1 MVRKGGVHE
10 VTKRDP
16 ARSTV
21 AQPTLPA
28 IALSMALASSFA
40 VCGLDTVYHGP
51 ALTKLTVRSFGSVRR
66 QPFPEGGKPPSD
78 APVLETRVIPHC
90 ARVPVGLSFPAA
102 HHAQLPCDYT
112 QRAAGAG
119 ECRGAGLARS
129 ARRFRTT
136 GSSTPAG
143 PYSRRE
149 AGNASGE
156 GRRPQSPALSK
167 RAG

>member
-28 IALSMALASSFA
+28 IALSMAFASSFA

-51 ALTKLTVRSFGSVRR
+51 ALTKLTVRSFDSVRASR
-66 QPFPEGGKPPSD
+66 SQRAASPVRC
-78 APVLETRVIPHC
+78 PVLETRVIPHC

-112 QRAAGAG
+112 QRERIYSVFVGSDPGAECSNNSAA
-119 ECRGAGLARS
+119 S
-129 ARRFRTT
+129 SRFR
-136 GSSTPAG
+136 
-143 PYSRRE
+143 SRH
-149 AGNASGE
+149 
-156 GRRPQSPALSK
+156 
-167 RAG
+167 